1 MKKMGIGDTFI
12 IARTPPWAKRKQFT
26 IKRAT
31 ALGMAQTAGA
41 LTQQAKMVRAGI
53 ENLGVSDLDT
63 RLGNVVRI
71 CSGATG
77 FAKVKPDIGTR
88 RATLEVKARSLSERA
103 SAVAGRRV
111 PAAQGAGALPGL
123 Y

>member
-12 IARTPPWAKRKQFT
+12 ISRTPPWAKRKQFT

-41 LTQQAKMVRAGI
+41 LTQQSKMVRAGI

-63 RLGNVVRI
+63 RIANVVRI
-71 CSGATG
+71 CSGSTG
-77 FAKVKPDIGTR
+77 LAKVKADVGTR
-88 RATLEVKARSLSERA
+88 RATLEVKARSLTERA
-103 SAVAGRRV
+103 SAAGGRR
-111 PAAQGAGALPGL
+111 ALPAPGGGGGL